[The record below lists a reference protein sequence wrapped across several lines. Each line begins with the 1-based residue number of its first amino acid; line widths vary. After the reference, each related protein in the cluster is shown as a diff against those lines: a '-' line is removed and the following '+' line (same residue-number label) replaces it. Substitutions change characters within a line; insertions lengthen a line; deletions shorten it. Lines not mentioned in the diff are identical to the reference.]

1 MTDISLLTIAPIIYK
16 FAKDALIK
24 DNDHYYGLQFN
35 CYYGSIKTD
44 RFPAFDYEDDLFV
57 VQRVNEN
64 TSQWWIKAFEP
75 EKKYWGGTSN
85 LPDGGTHTLDCLFR
99 ASLFHDCGYSKAE
112 AISKA
117 TGIPVRDLLAFFDD
131 CFKILSEGYGAK
143 KAVTK
148 PVHWFLRSGGYLYH
162 QIMKLFAVI
171 VLALTI
177 ATGCYSV
184 RVQMLDDPPEVHW
197 TGPFSFDTTNKLD
210 TTTNL
215 PGHSQNDSAPTNEY
229 ISIPS
234 VPNQPV
240 TPEVPPIAFQIESF
254 GSPNCSKAKEVSE
267 AQIKDLKISKNG
279 LTYRWV
285 AGGCEKLGASSA
297 SDYSQTLAVAGYGD
311 GKTFKAAKF
320 DWIST
325 DRLTRSFEN
334 IYDHY
339 NGFDPDKFFSA
350 KHRCFFIMS
359 KDGKKRTNILTD

>member
-1 MTDISLLTIAPIIYK
+1 MIQTLVSVAPKIVPVVYK
-16 FAKDALIK
+16 VLKEDA
-24 DNDHYYGLQFN
+24 NHFYGNQFIVD
-35 CYYGSIKTD
+35 YGVIRTTHFK
-44 RFPAFDYEDDLFV
+44 AFDYEDEFLV
-57 VQRVNEN
+57 VERVDDER
-64 TSQWWIKAFEP
+64 SHWWIKNFEP
-75 EKKYWGGTSN
+75 ETKIW
-85 LPDGGTHTLDCLFR
+85 DGSSLALDKGKIWFLDFDALFR
-99 ASLFHDCGYSKAE
+99 ASMAHDVIYERAE

-117 TGIPVRDLLAFFDD
+117 TGIPVKKILAFADD
-131 CFKILSEGYGAK
+131 CLKILAEGYGASPK
-143 KAVTK
+143 MTTPLHKI
-148 PVHWFLRSGGYLYH
+148 LRFGGNMFH
-162 QIMKLFAVI
+162 QIKKLIGIFLVT
-171 VLALTI
+171 LLC
-177 ATGCYSV
+177 GCYSIQTEIESPV
-184 RVQMLDDPPEVHW
+184 PEIHW

-210 TTTNL
+210 TTANL

-279 LTYRWV
+279 LTYRW
-285 AGGCEKLGASSA
+285 ATGGCEKLGASSA

-325 DRLTRSFEN
+325 SRTSRSFEN

>member
-1 MTDISLLTIAPIIYK
+1 MNTLITVIPKLAPIIY
-16 FAKDALIK
+16 DVIER
-24 DNDHYYGLQFN
+24 DNNHEYGLKYN
-35 CYYGSIKTD
+35 VDYGIVRTTHFK
-44 RFPAFDYEDDLFV
+44 AFDYIDDVLV
-57 VQRVNEN
+57 VEKVDEER
-64 TSQWWIKAFEP
+64 SHWWIKSFEP
-75 EKKYWGGTSN
+75 GRGLWDGTSL
-85 LPDGGTHTLDCLFR
+85 LPDKGKISFLNFDALFK
-99 ASLFHDCGYSKAE
+99 ASLFHDVVYKRAE
-112 AISKA
+112 ELSKA
-117 TGIPVRDLLAFFDD
+117 TGIPVEKLLAFADD
-131 CFKILSEGYGAK
+131 MLKILADGYGASEK
-143 KAVTK
+143 MTT
-148 PVHWFLRSGGYLYH
+148 PVHWLVRTGGSLYH
-162 QIMKLFAVI
+162 KIKKILAVGL
-171 VLALTI
+171 VLLMS
-177 ATGCYSV
+177 GCYSIQTEIESPV
-184 RVQMLDDPPEVHW
+184 PEIHW

-210 TTTNL
+210 TTANL

-279 LTYRWV
+279 LTYRW
-285 AGGCEKLGASSA
+285 ATGGCEKFGASSA

-325 DRLTRSFEN
+325 SRTSRSFEN

-359 KDGKKRTNILTD
+359 KEGKRRTNVLVD